1 MKDIF
6 RRFFENKDRFIDKL
20 DLTDDQK
27 GELKAFFKDHPNYES
42 KIDWNKKDLVYE
54 DFKPV
59 LALEG
64 KSRNSI
70 KKYGIS
76 GKAKIADLEEGTD
89 FDIIKQTSSYT
100 LYFVKTFKGSE
111 VLAKPSTPPEGVTG
125 KWCIAGR
132 NYSPGTG
139 DSHWRSYT
147 SAGYWFFFIFTP
159 RAKYALSFS
168 VKNFDESGAEQI
180 TDSFLKCFTSE
191 DKKLSARLWPESVK
205 EAVKTLNDPS
215 VLAMLRVQAANSQ
228 QQLEIEKARNT
239 KAKKEEILSVI
250 TELSQGTVSSRYI
263 QPMEDPSYKNTSLA
277 GLHELNLWG
286 TWFPSSQSLHSETMD
301 DQGIYDF
308 LDNLKI
314 PALRL
319 PDTVEAI
326 GKDCFNYFKNLE
338 SINLSNSVKLIR
350 NSAFRGS
357 GLKAI
362 IIPKTVKFL
371 ENNAFSECE
380 NLTTVKFE
388 GSMNNDLLMPFP
400 SGIFVG
406 CKALKEVVLP
416 ANLPVIRH
424 SDFYSCKSLEKID
437 LPDTVVK
444 IETQAFAYC
453 SSLKEF
459 PKSKNLQVIEAS
471 AFQACSSL
479 KKVILPPSVTSIGW
493 NAFTECE
500 LNYLELP
507 ASLTTFSK
515 NSLIGLKAKEIVYHG
530 TQEAWESL
538 IRKNTVPKTKYR
550 DKSYYFQVEF
560 WYDRYIKPV
569 LRFITN

>member
-6 RRFFENKDRFIDKL
+6 RKFLENKDRFIDKL
-20 DLTDDQK
+20 ELSDEQK
-27 GELKAFFKDHPNYES
+27 EELKAFFKAHPNYEN

-76 GKAKIADLEEGTD
+76 GKAKIADLEEGID

-111 VLAKPSTPPEGVTG
+111 VLARPTTPPEGITG

-147 SAGYWFFFIFTP
+147 SAGYWFFFIFTSKT
-159 RAKYALSFS
+159 KYALSFS
-168 VKNFDESGAEQI
+168 VKNFDESGAEKI
-180 TDSFLKCFTSE
+180 TDNFLKCFNCE
-191 DKKLSARLWPESVK
+191 DRQLSSRLWPESVK

-215 VLAMLRVQAANSQ
+215 VLAMLRTQAANRQ
-228 QQLEIEKARNT
+228 QQLEIEKARNI

-250 TELSQGTVSSRYI
+250 TDLSQGTVSSQYI
-263 QPMEDPSYKNTSLA
+263 QPMEDPSYSNTSLA
-277 GLHELNLWG
+277 GLHELRLWD
-286 TWFPSSQSLHSETMD
+286 TWFPNYQSLHNETMNA
-301 DQGIYDF
+301 QVIYDF

-314 PALRL
+314 PTLRL
-319 PDTVEAI
+319 PDAVEAI
-326 GKDCFNYFKNLE
+326 GKDCFNHFKNLE
-338 SINLSNSVKLIR
+338 SISLSNSVKIIC
-350 NSAFRGS
+350 NGAFRGS
-357 GLKAI
+357 GLKTI
-362 IIPKTVKFL
+362 TIPKTVKFL
-371 ENNAFSECE
+371 EAGAFSACD

-388 GSMNNDLLMPFP
+388 GSMDNDLITPFP
-400 SGIFVG
+400 SSIFTD
-406 CKALKEVVLP
+406 CTALKEVVLP
-416 ANLPVIRH
+416 VNLPVIRQY
-424 SDFYSCKSLEKID
+424 DFYRCKSLKKID

-444 IETQAFAYC
+444 IEASAFAHC

-459 PKSKNLQVIEAS
+459 PESKNLYVIEAS

-479 KKVILPPSVTSIGW
+479 KEVILPPSVTSIGW
-493 NAFTECE
+493 NTFNECE

-515 NSLIGLKAKEIVYHG
+515 NSLFGLKAKKIVYHG

-538 IRKNTVPKTKYR
+538 IRKNAVPKKEYR
-550 DKSYYFQVEF
+550 DKDYYFRVEF
-560 WYDRYIKPV
+560 WYDKYIRPV
-569 LRFITN
+569 LEFITN